1 MSGSSP
7 GLKPDRSMMIFLA
20 TLAGAFLFV
29 YHTSGSLPEAVASH
43 FDRQGAAIG
52 FLPRAIYV
60 RITLG
65 MVLLPPI
72 FLVVLPRLSLRNPS
86 ARINVPNRA
95 YWLAPKR
102 RERTV
107 AFIAQQCTYFGVML
121 LLFLCYAHWLV
132 VRANAAVPATLS
144 SGWILAG
151 LVVFLGFTVRWA
163 TRMIGRFRRTE
174 DESEG

>member
-1 MSGSSP
+1 MTGS
-7 GLKPDRSMMIFLA
+7 PDRSLTTFLA
-20 TLAGAFLFV
+20 TLAGGFLFV
-29 YHTSGSLPEAVASH
+29 YYTSGSLPEVVASH
-43 FDRQGAAIG
+43 FNREGVATG
-52 FLPRAIYV
+52 FLRRAIYL
-60 RITLG
+60 RITFG

-72 FLVVLPRLSLRNPS
+72 FLVVLPRLSLRNPKV
-86 ARINVPNRA
+86 RINVPNRD

-107 AFIAQQCTYFGVML
+107 AIIAQQCTYFGVML

-132 VRANAAVPATLS
+132 VRANAIVPPRLS

-151 LVVFLGFTVRWA
+151 LAVFLGFTVRWA

-174 DESEG
+174 DDSEG